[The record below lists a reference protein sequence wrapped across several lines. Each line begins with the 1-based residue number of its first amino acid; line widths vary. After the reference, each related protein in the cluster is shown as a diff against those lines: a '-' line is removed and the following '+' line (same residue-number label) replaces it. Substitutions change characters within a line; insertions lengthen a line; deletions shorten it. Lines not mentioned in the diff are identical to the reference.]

1 MPDVKLLVE
10 TCGRCGGQ
18 VVGDNM
24 GNGRPW
30 QHVDRADDHH
40 VVFGVPA
47 PEGVS
52 RTDNGGEW
60 CKACERYFAYGHTHG
75 GLDALETLLEE
86 EPDLPA
92 PGPSRRAH
100 DDEIGGPRTGTR
112 QMLNAAAKAGFVIE
126 ASIARGPSKIA
137 RHHDERGYRPVER
150 LLVGFKHPDGRK
162 AVGVWERS
170 PEDDEP
176 KFAFVLAFCA
186 GTTGG
191 LKSSAELKTYLKSP
205 R

>member
-1 MPDVKLLVE
+1 MTVIKLLVE

-40 VVFGVPA
+40 VIFGTPA
-47 PEGVS
+47 PPGIVEAPSSALDMLEDILEDTEVTLPPPGAS
-52 RTDNGGEW
+52 R
-60 CKACERYFAYGHTHG
+60 
-75 GLDALETLLEE
+75 
-86 EPDLPA
+86 
-92 PGPSRRAH
+92 SVH
-100 DDEIGGPRTGTR
+100 DDELGGPRTGTR
-112 QMLNAAAKAGFVIE
+112 QMVNAAIKAGFDLDL
-126 ASIARGPSKIA
+126 SIARGPSKIA
-137 RHHDERGYRPVER
+137 AHHDPRGYRPTER
-150 LLVGFKHPDGRK
+150 LLVGFRHGDGRR